1 MWHLAVVAGL
11 GGRRQFAETT
21 DGAARPVRVGGVA
34 GRARPAEVAGVLAGD
49 RRVLLHVQ
57 VLLFRKSRLRVR
69 LLVVLQTRT
78 QTPLEPV
85 TVRVADGGTGAMEQE
100 VVQRHDEESTRRRD
114 AHERHDGVV
123 VRRTG
128 AVRAQVD
135 RLRRPLAIRRRHHEQ
150 VLDDDER
157 VEDDDFTLGT
167 VLVVHGEVVE
177 RAVEAVRGDLR
188 VRHLPHA
195 AVDDGEAEQYEDE
208 VRHEEGEQPRAVVV
222 GEVRQRRHT
231 RRGEQ
236 RLVEQH
242 ADGLTGGHVQLS
254 HVRAP
259 AVLVR
264 RHADDERRER
274 DPGGD
279 VLDRVNVAVR
289 EHVQQVDDE
298 HRRRLHE
305 AVHELQLREH
315 PLGLWRLRAPLSAA
329 AVVAAPRDVDEA
341 LEDDAEL
348 QRHVAQPTSGHHA
361 AAAHLLRVRGR
372 LHDVDG
378 PDGEAGQHEEQQ
390 PDAHVDHVLPDAE
403 VRDQHHVADDVEDED
418 HGDDEEPWGDAA
430 LARALD
436 HLERLEARPL
446 LGVRRYG
453 SRLVLPRRRDH
464 DRRAAVERHGGL
476 RVVRKVNSKHA
487 FRWV

>member
-1 MWHLAVVAGL
+1 MP
-11 GGRRQFAETT
+11 R
-21 DGAARPVRVGGVA
+21 
-34 GRARPAEVAGVLAGD
+34 
-49 RRVLLHVQ
+49 
-57 VLLFRKSRLRVR
+57 
-69 LLVVLQTRT
+69 
-78 QTPLEPV
+78 EPV
-85 TVRVADGGTGAMEQE
+85 TVRVADGGAGAVEQE
-100 VVQRHDEESTRRRD
+100 VVQRHDEQSRRRRD
-114 AHERHDGVV
+114 AHDRDDAVV
-123 VRRTG
+123 VESAG

-135 RLRRPLAIRRRHHEQ
+135 GLRGPLAVRRRHHEQ

-157 VEDDDFTLGT
+157 VEDDDLALGP

-195 AVDDGEAEQYEDE
+195 AVDDGEAQQHEDE
-208 VRHEEGEQPRAVVV
+208 VRHEEGEQPRPVVV
-222 GEVRQRRHT
+222 GEVRQRGDA
-231 RRGEQ
+231 RGCEQ

-242 ADGLTGGHVQLS
+242 ADGLAGRDVQLA

-274 DPGGD
+274 DAGGD
-279 VLDRVNVAVR
+279 VLDRVHVAVR

-315 PLGLWRLRAPLSAA
+315 PLGLRRLGAPLLAA
-329 AVVAAPRDVDEA
+329 AVVAASRDVHEA
-341 LEDDAEL
+341 LEDDTEL

-361 AAAHLLRVRGR
+361 AAAHLLRVRRR

-378 PDGEAGQHEEQQ
+378 ADGEAGQHEEQQ
-390 PDAHVDHVLPDAE
+390 PDADVDRVLAHAE
-403 VRDQHHVADDVEDED
+403 VRDQHHVADDVEDEHD
-418 HGDDEEPWGDAA
+418 GDDEEPRGDAA

-446 LGVRRYG
+446 LVVLRYRG
-453 SRLVLPRRRDH
+453 RLVLPRWRDH

-476 RVVRKVNSKHA
+476 GSFAR
-487 FRWV
+487 